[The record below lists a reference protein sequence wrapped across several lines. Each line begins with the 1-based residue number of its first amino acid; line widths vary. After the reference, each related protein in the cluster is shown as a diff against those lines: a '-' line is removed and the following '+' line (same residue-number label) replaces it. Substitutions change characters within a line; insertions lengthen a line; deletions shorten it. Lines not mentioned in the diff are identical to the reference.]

1 MRKYDT
7 RLTLPEGR
15 ERGTLEGVIGSAV
28 KPNKGGTKSLTRSKV
43 VLIPAPMEL
52 SETLPPGRAP
62 LRRIPDP
69 GGLLREIARET
80 GCDDWQIT
88 GKPLLRRN
96 CGIFFLRSERFR
108 LPEMALKI
116 YQPGAVKPNLARDM
130 HAKSVACHT
139 AATFRYTVPEP
150 IACFPERN
158 ALVMERVLVPT
169 AGSLLRNGFHTRA
182 TRDRINRQAAL
193 WLKWFHACSP
203 IVQAPFESR
212 YFLKKLM
219 TLQGRIARKNPAVP
233 AGDPF
238 LLRCIEVVQRVSAD
252 LDGHIVPHASAHG
265 DFTPF
270 NLFARGET
278 MVGFDYLA
286 NRRLPVTYDIC
297 RFLLYLDIYRLL
309 PAGASELRQY
319 GCRQA
324 DFEIFMGAYGG
335 DQAWTENGRWLQ
347 FQFLEVVRRL
357 TSLALRRAE
366 GRKLPFGVIETASM
380 RRTAKLLM
388 EVLR

>member
-1 MRKYDT
+1 MLMNSSDPVRNVPDRENRDAGISPSAT
-7 RLTLPEGR
+7 SGR
-15 ERGTLEGVIGSAV
+15 PSDDIE
-28 KPNKGGTKSLTRSKV
+28 N
-43 VLIPAPMEL
+43 
-52 SETLPPGRAP
+52 
-62 LRRIPDP
+62 
-69 GGLLREIARET
+69 LLNEISRHT
-80 GCDDWQIT
+80 GCTDWQT
-88 GKPLLRRN
+88 ARKAMARRN
-96 CGIFFLRSERFR
+96 CRIHFLRSERFR
-108 LPEMALKI
+108 FPGVILKV
-116 YQPGAVKPNLARDM
+116 YRPGMVKANLARDM
-130 HAKSVACHT
+130 HAKSVLCHQ
-139 AATFRYTVPEP
+139 AAVADCTVPEP
-150 IACFPERN
+150 ILCIPERN
-158 ALVMERVLVPT
+158 ALVMEQVFAPT
-169 AGSLLRNGFHTRA
+169 AGTLLKNGFHTRG
-182 TRDRINRQAAL
+182 TRDRLNRKAAA
-193 WLKWFHACSP
+193 WLSWFHGCSSVAP
-203 IVQAPFESR
+203 APFDAN
-212 YFLKKLM
+212 YFLGKLV
-219 TLQGRIARKNPAVP
+219 TLQGRIGQQNAAML
-233 AGDPF
+233 AGDAF
-238 LLRCIEVVQRVSAD
+238 LHQCIESVKAVAAD
-252 LDGHIVPHASAHG
+252 LDGHVVPHASAHG